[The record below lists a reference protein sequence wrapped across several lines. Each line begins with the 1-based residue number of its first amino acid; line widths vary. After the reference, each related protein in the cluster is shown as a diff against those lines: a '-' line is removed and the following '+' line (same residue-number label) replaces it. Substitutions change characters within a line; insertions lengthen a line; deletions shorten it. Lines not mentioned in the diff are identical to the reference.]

1 MRHRLLAGVVL
12 VAAGCAGTQYY
23 RPPQERLPAPADAG
37 GTAVAVEDRR
47 PEWERQPF
55 TGAICLY
62 HPGKARPNPW
72 DGVAREARDAATT
85 LPDRPER
92 VTVGVTSFRLVR
104 HDAEAVRWMDARH
117 PDAYTRGFDL
127 LAGWLI
133 DRAVGTR
140 SEQAYRPELRDHPP
154 GASCAIRA
162 EVRLD
167 YPDGR
172 TRTVP
177 VAVIA
182 AEENVSGTAYWGE
195 ALDTAAAGAVRQ
207 FGRHLRQEAGLPRT
221 DSRGPT

>member
-1 MRHRLLAGVVL
+1 MRHRLLAGVLL

-92 VTVGVTSFRLVR
+92 VTVGARVMGVAKERALLVSFSELRSGGYEAPFADAPIVDEALGQLGASTHGYASRRLGRSTVVR
-104 HDAEAVRWMDARH
+104 IPLDSGE
-117 PDAYTRGFDL
+117 P
-127 LAGWLI
+127 
-133 DRAVGTR
+133 R
-140 SEQAYRPELRDHPP
+140 SEA
-154 GASCAIRA
+154 
-162 EVRLD
+162 
-167 YPDGR
+167 
-172 TRTVP
+172 
-177 VAVIA
+177 
-182 AEENVSGTAYWGE
+182 
-195 ALDTAAAGAVRQ
+195 
-207 FGRHLRQEAGLPRT
+207 
-221 DSRGPT
+221 